1 MKKQRGRRC
10 VHLNVHS
17 KGSEPTK
24 CRYRSRAESGRELQ
38 ARGVGSASC
47 PLLTQAKHYTRT
59 QSGSGRRIG
68 ALGAAKGR
76 MVLNSLS
83 DGGDRLVDGVEHHS
97 VAALPDHPEKK
108 QRRDVQE
115 LPGWQW

>member
-1 MKKQRGRRC
+1 MLHVHYLHRQSITPGLNRGQ
-10 VHLNVHS
+10 VDAL
-17 KGSEPTK
+17 
-24 CRYRSRAESGRELQ
+24 
-38 ARGVGSASC
+38 ARLVL
-47 PLLTQAKHYTRT
+47 PKVV
-59 QSGSGRRIG
+59 
-68 ALGAAKGR
+68 